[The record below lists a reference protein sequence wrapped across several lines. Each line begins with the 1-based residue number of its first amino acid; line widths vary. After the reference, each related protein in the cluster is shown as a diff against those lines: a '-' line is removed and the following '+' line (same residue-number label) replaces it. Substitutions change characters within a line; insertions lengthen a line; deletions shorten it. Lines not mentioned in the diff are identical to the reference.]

1 MEIRIKCRTQK
12 NWNVRYMKLSILIPT
27 LPERIIMFGHL
38 VEKLCEQGEQFPGEV
53 EILSDDRGRE
63 ITTGQKRNELLQRAQ
78 GEYTVFVDDDDDV
91 PEYYVAEIMKAIETD
106 CDVIAMHGYITTN
119 GENRQMF
126 KHYLGA
132 SYNFTNGFYHRYP
145 NHLNPMKRVL
155 AIQVKFDN
163 ITFSED
169 YNWATELRNS
179 GILKT
184 QTEIL
189 LPMYE
194 YKYITNK

>member
-1 MEIRIKCRTQK
+1 
-12 NWNVRYMKLSILIPT
+12 MKLSILIPT
-27 LPERIIMFGHL
+27 LPERYPMLSQLLEHL
-38 VEKLCEQGEQFPGEV
+38 GKQAGRYSGQV
-53 EILSDDRGRE
+53 EILIDDRGRE
-63 ITTGQKRNELLQRAQ
+63 ITTGQKRNDLLQKAQ
-78 GEYTVFVDDDDDV
+78 GYYSVFIDDDDWV
-91 PEYYVAEIMKAIETD
+91 PDYYIEEIMKATTTLP
-106 CDVIAMHGYITTN
+106 DVVCIHGYITTN
-119 GENRQMF
+119 GQNRQMF

-145 NHLNPMKRVL
+145 NHLNPMKRNI

-179 GILKT
+179 GLLKT
-184 QTEIL
+184 QIEIL